1 MSEAELERAV
11 RHQLRMLRGVLGYH
25 TYDARR
31 SPAGFPDWVIV
42 GPNGILFRE
51 LKGEQTR
58 VSRQQL
64 QWLAALAKVG
74 QDVAVWR
81 PADLYSGRI
90 AAELAGLAVSARECQ
105 P

>member
-1 MSEAELERAV
+1 MTEPELERAV
-11 RHQLRMLRGVLGYH
+11 REQLRLLRGVLGYH

-42 GPNGILFRE
+42 GPGGMLFRE
-51 LKGEQTR
+51 LKSGLGR
-58 VSRQQL
+58 VSKAQQRWL
-64 QWLAALAKVG
+64 HALAACG

-81 PADLYSGRI
+81 PEDLYSGRI
-90 AAELAGLAVSARECQ
+90 AAELAGLALSAAECQ